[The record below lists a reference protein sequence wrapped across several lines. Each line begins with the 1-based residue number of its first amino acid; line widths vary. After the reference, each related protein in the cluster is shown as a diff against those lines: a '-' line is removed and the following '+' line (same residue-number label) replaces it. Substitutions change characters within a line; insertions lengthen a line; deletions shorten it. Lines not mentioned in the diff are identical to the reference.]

1 MCAGRGERRG
11 ERRGETK
18 EPLEMAG
25 KNFGKIEK
33 DLNGF
38 MLMRLDP
45 SQKNWMREEFGWPD
59 TYCGHLVMTP

>member
-1 MCAGRGERRG
+1 
-11 ERRGETK
+11 
-18 EPLEMAG
+18 MAG